1 MTSLKAESLDRPQ
14 PFVWQ
19 QYLDAASADV
29 AAAYHTVGRPDLAA
43 MYTNN
48 PALILDVGCAAGST
62 AALIRQRFPGSRAWG
77 IEMNRAAAS
86 LAQAKLDR
94 VLVGKFEDFDL
105 EREGIAKGTLD
116 AVLLA
121 DVLEHMYNP
130 WNVMVTLRP
139 FMSPTGQLLLS
150 IPNVRNLLLMDELSK
165 GNWNYAEAGLL
176 DITHIRFFTFKE
188 IHRFC
193 RETGYR
199 VIRTQNAIDLRLD
212 PFFKQH
218 QAVALSDIN
227 AGRMTFRDVTPDEL
241 LELCTVQFYFLL
253 EKDSTVDPTL

>member
-1 MTSLKAESLDRPQ
+1 VNSMTAESLAPPQ
-14 PFVWQ
+14 LFVWQ
-19 QYLDAASADV
+19 QYLDAASTDV
-29 AAAYHTVGRPDLAA
+29 AAAYHTAGRPDLAA

-62 AALIRQRFPGSRAWG
+62 AALMKQMFPGSRAWG

-139 FMSPTGQLLLS
+139 FMSPIGQLLLS

-165 GNWNYAEAGLL
+165 GNWSYAEAGLL

-199 VIRTQNAIDLRLD
+199 VIRTQNAIDLRLE

-218 QAVALSDIN
+218 RGVALSDVN
-227 AGRMTFRDVTPDEL
+227 AGRMTFKNVTPDEL
-241 LELCTVQFYFLL
+241 VELCTVQFYFLL
-253 EKDSTVDPTL
+253 ERDPTQD